1 MVRRFTLGD
10 QIYQSVSGGFLP
22 FPGQCARHYW
32 PQMMIL
38 MVLTDL
44 DRDKGVPV
52 NVVAK
57 LTPFITTQSKLLEK
71 NMFLRRRPCTR
82 DARVVQL
89 SLTDNACKRLADIA
103 AQQEEPEQFVVGEL
117 SIQELAKLARR
128 LSGLRHRLERARL
141 KAARDS

>member
-1 MVRRFTLGD
+1 
-10 QIYQSVSGGFLP
+10 
-22 FPGQCARHYW
+22 
-32 PQMMIL
+32 